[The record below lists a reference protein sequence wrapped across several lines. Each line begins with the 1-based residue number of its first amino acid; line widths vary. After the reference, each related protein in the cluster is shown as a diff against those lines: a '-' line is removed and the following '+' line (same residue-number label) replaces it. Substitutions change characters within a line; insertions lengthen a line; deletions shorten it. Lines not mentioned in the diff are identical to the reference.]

1 MSEDTQGQG
10 YLSDG
15 GLGDWS
21 AAFGVLS
28 DVRPVMTAARAD
40 GEPFALATLY
50 ATEGGAP
57 HGLGAQMLLS
67 PRFAAGFLSGG
78 CIEGDVALHAR
89 AVLADGAPRRL
100 VYGRGGPPDIKLLC
114 GARIE
119 VLVEAV
125 PADDVALARLLEL
138 SETRRPALWLSDGR
152 RRVCLAEGEAVAGV
166 PAALRAARDRAVAE
180 PGLSAAVGDAVFRR
194 YDPAPQLVAAGAD
207 PTAFA
212 AVTLAMQIGWAAIL
226 VRPKG
231 PEGGPPIPGVRYLR
245 GDVLKALTE
254 ARLDPWTAVA
264 ATSHEI
270 EADNDVLV
278 AALRSEAAYVG
289 VLGSRKR
296 IPDRIAGLKAS
307 GLGDDAIG
315 RLKAPIGLDIRAQ
328 SPWEIA
334 VSIIADITAE
344 LKARQAER
352 RWPAPAMT
360 PA

>member
-1 MSEDTQGQG
+1 MSIDTQDQG

-21 AAFGVLS
+21 ASFGVLS
-28 DVRPVMTAARAD
+28 DVRPVMKAARD
-40 GEPFALATLY
+40 VGEPFALATMY
-50 ATEGGAP
+50 AAEGGAP

-89 AVLADGAPRRL
+89 AALAEGAPRRL

-119 VLVEAV
+119 ILVEPV
-125 PADDVALARLLEL
+125 PAGEPAVDRLLAL
-138 SETRRPALWLSDGR
+138 SDARRPALWLSDGR
-152 RRVCLAEGEAVAGV
+152 RRACLAEGESAAGL
-166 PAALRAARDRAVAE
+166 PPALRAAFERAVAG
-180 PGLSAAVGDAVFRR
+180 PGLSAAEGEGVFRR
-194 YDPAPQLVAAGAD
+194 YDPAPRLVAAGAD

-212 AVTLAMQIGWAAIL
+212 AVTLAMQMGWTAIL

-245 GDVLKALTE
+245 GDVLRALTE

-264 ATSHEI
+264 ATSHDI

-296 IPDRIAGLKAS
+296 IPDRLAGLKAA
-307 GLGDDAIG
+307 GLADDDVA

-334 VSIIADITAE
+334 VSIVAEVTSE

-352 RWPAPAMT
+352 SWPVPAVQ